1 LLSFTLHLFYYFI
14 EDEDFPYVHTSYS
27 ILNLLQVWYVVVK
40 LKGQMLRV
48 SEPVIEMGANRSSW
62 CLIIATKDVLILKT
76 AKKLIEDMSL

>member
-1 LLSFTLHLFYYFI
+1 
-14 EDEDFPYVHTSYS
+14 
-27 ILNLLQVWYVVVK
+27 LLQVWYVVVK